1 MPEDRKEPKPKDLTD
16 NEAAAQ
22 VNGGGSK
29 EDIQID
35 DLMEAAGFAKDTAA
49 DEVQDEAAQL
59 YTEDTSYVP
68 GYTVDDQIEIQRSLA
83 DRLGI
88 DYIDIAEFRPDET
101 VLRILPKRTVTRFK
115 IFPIAKTDSTLKVAF
130 SDPYNVM
137 ATQDVELILEG
148 QGLSLEMC
156 LGNEADIIRAI
167 DRWYTAERNQI
178 AAMIEEVSDTV
189 VEDQKKKRSLTKGVT
204 QLSGSGDEDVGALAQ
219 SIQDQDID
227 AEAAPLVRLVNL
239 IFLKALKSRASTP

>member
-88 DYIDIAEFRPDET
+88 DYIDIAEFRP
-101 VLRILPKRTVTRFK
+101 
-115 IFPIAKTDSTLKVAF
+115 
-130 SDPYNVM
+130 
-137 ATQDVELILEG
+137 
-148 QGLSLEMC
+148 
-156 LGNEADIIRAI
+156 
-167 DRWYTAERNQI
+167 
-178 AAMIEEVSDTV
+178 
-189 VEDQKKKRSLTKGVT
+189 KG
-204 QLSGSGDEDVGALAQ
+204 SY
-219 SIQDQDID
+219 
-227 AEAAPLVRLVNL
+227 
-239 IFLKALKSRASTP
+239 